1 MTESAATVIT
11 FLGSLVTAVV
21 DWMGS
26 MIDFIISQPLI
37 LVPLMVFFIAG
48 GTIGLVNRLIRG

>member
-11 FLGSLVTAVV
+11 FLGSLVTATV

-48 GTIGLVNRLIRG
+48 GVIGLVNRLIRG

>member
-11 FLGSLVTAVV
+11 FLGSLVTAAI

-26 MIDFIISQPLI
+26 VIDFIVSQPLI
-37 LVPLMVFFIAG
+37 LVPLMVFFIVG

>member
-11 FLGSLVTAVV
+11 FFGSLVTGAVA
-21 DWMGS
+21 WMGS
-26 MIDFIISQPLI
+26 ILDFIVSQPLI

-48 GTIGLVNRLIRG
+48 GTVGLVNRCIRG

>member
-11 FLGSLVTAVV
+11 FLGSLVTAAIE
-21 DWMGS
+21 WMGS
-26 MIDFIISQPLI
+26 VIDFIVSQPLI
-37 LVPLMVFFIAG
+37 LVPLMVFFIVG

>member
-1 MTESAATVIT
+1 MTESAATVIN

-21 DWMGS
+21 GWMGS
-26 MIDFIISQPLI
+26 IIDFIVSQPLI

>member
-11 FLGSLVTAVV
+11 FLGSLVTATVE
-21 DWMGS
+21 WMGN
-26 MIDFIISQPLI
+26 ILDFIVSQPLI

>member
-1 MTESAATVIT
+1 MESAATVIT
-11 FLGSLVTAVV
+11 FFGSLVTAVV

-48 GTIGLVNRLIRG
+48 GTIGLVNRCIRG

>member
-11 FLGSLVTAVV
+11 FLGSLVTATVE
-21 DWMGS
+21 WMGNI
-26 MIDFIISQPLI
+26 IDFIVSQPLI

>member
-11 FLGSLVTAVV
+11 FLGSLVTATVE
-21 DWMGS
+21 WMGS

-48 GTIGLVNRLIRG
+48 GVIGLVNRLIRG

>member
-1 MTESAATVIT
+1 MIESAATVIT
-11 FLGSLVTAVV
+11 FLGSLVTATVE
-21 DWMGS
+21 WMGS

-48 GTIGLVNRLIRG
+48 GVIGLVNRLIRG